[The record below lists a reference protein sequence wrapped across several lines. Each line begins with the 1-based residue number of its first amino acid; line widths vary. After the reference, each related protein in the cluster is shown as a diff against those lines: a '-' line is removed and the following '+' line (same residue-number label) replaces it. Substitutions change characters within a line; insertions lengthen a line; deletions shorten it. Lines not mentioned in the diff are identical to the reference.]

1 MNHTFLPPSIL
12 FFNRN
17 KTIVMIIIVGI
28 RKLSAPNTIKQII
41 ETKIPILAG
50 IWLSALSHCS
60 TKITTNKAVIEKSTP
75 VVSKELANPTFV
87 PIDPFKNIQSEKNA
101 LNHELEPLNIDE
113 YQAPKKETQTTSIDY
128 DKLELEICELRK
140 QIAELTKKIG

>member
-1 MNHTFLPPSIL
+1 MLLSELPETEPLSDVNE
-12 FFNRN
+12 FNIVDIS
-17 KTIVMIIIVGI
+17 KKDQTIVNLENMKTSVTKGTM
-28 RKLSAPNTIKQII
+28 SAPI
-41 ETKIPILAG
+41 
-50 IWLSALSHCS
+50 
-60 TKITTNKAVIEKSTP
+60 
-75 VVSKELANPTFV
+75 VSKELANSTFV

-113 YQAPKKETQTTSIDY
+113 YQAPKKETQATSIDY